1 MALPKRFVTAF
12 GNDVSDSVIVR
23 AATGPEWKVE
33 LMKHDGEIWLT
44 NGWKDFVD
52 YFSLKYG
59 SLLIFRYEG
68 RSRFYVLMIFDQTTF
83 EIEYPIGVGDDEVE
97 LPTPKVEEVEI
108 TTRTEKTPVLCYSPR
123 KRRRT
128 NLSSGMVGTDLFTV
142 LSMSMFTGKTGT
154 KEAGRAMSA
163 APRTSTSSTANCFR
177 SGNPFF
183 VVNVR
188 KSYINGRDLH
198 IPAAF
203 ARNYLAREETK
214 ADVVGSE
221 VKANAVLKDR
231 DGRTWPVLLKI
242 CKMYRLAQF
251 GYGWTAFASDNGL
264 QVGDSCAFE
273 LLEGPEMSFRVTI
286 LWKTE
291 DSDRHTAHG
300 STRGHVRY
308 ERELNGRSQ
317 FECGYSS
324 KNVVISSSTTNKE
337 FRLLRRKVKAE
348 DGKNDQAMQTF
359 AIQRILNK
367 RIARSVESASELRSD
382 HPFFKVVITASF
394 LQLGYPSIPGQF
406 CDKHM
411 ERIPEDATVIFK
423 GKSWPMRIITCS
435 DRAGRFSSGWKAF
448 ALENKL
454 RVGDFCVFEM
464 IKKNSVF
471 KVSIFRDGSTLG

>member
-1 MALPKRFVTAF
+1 MALPKRFVSVY

-33 LMKHDGEIWLT
+33 SMKRDGEIWLT

-83 EIEYPIGVGDDEVE
+83 EIEYPIGVGDHEVE
-97 LPTPKVEEVEI
+97 LPTPKVEEGEI
-108 TTRTEKTPVLCYSPR
+108 ITRTEKTPVLCSSPR

-128 NLSSGMVGTDLFTV
+128 NPSSGMLG
-142 LSMSMFTGKTGT
+142 TGKTGP
-154 KEAGRAMSA
+154 KEAARAMSA
-163 APRTSTSSTANCFR
+163 AQRTSTSSTANCFG
-177 SGNPFF
+177 SENPFF
-183 VVNVR
+183 VINVR

-203 ARNYLAREETK
+203 ARNYLAWEETK

-221 VKANAVLKDR
+221 VEANVVLKDG

-242 CKMYRLAQF
+242 CKRYRLAQF

-291 DSDRHTAHG
+291 DSGRHNAHG
-300 STRGHVRY
+300 STRDGVRY
-308 ERELNGRSQ
+308 ERELNGQSR
-317 FECGYSS
+317 FECDYSS

-337 FRLLRRKVKAE
+337 SRVLRRKVKTE
-348 DGKNDQAMQTF
+348 DGKIDQAMQTL
-359 AIQRILNK
+359 AIQRILNNK
-367 RIARSVESASELRSD
+367 SLESASELRSD

-394 LQLGYPSIPGQF
+394 LQLGYPSIPGWF
-406 CDKHM
+406 CDKHV
-411 ERIPEDATVIFK
+411 ERIPEDATVLFK

-435 DRAGRFSSGWKAF
+435 DRAGRLSSGWKAF

-454 RVGDFCVFEM
+454 RVGDVCVFEM
-464 IKKNSVF
+464 IKQNSVF

>member
-1 MALPKRFVTAF
+1 
-12 GNDVSDSVIVR
+12 
-23 AATGPEWKVE
+23 
-33 LMKHDGEIWLT
+33 MKHDGEIWLT

-68 RSRFYVLMIFDQTTF
+68 HSRFYVPMIFDQTTF
-83 EIEYPIGVGDDEVE
+83 EIEYPIRVGDHEVE

-108 TTRTEKTPVLCYSPR
+108 TTRTEKTPVLCSSPLKR
-123 KRRRT
+123 KRM
-128 NLSSGMVGTDLFTV
+128 NPSSGMVGT
-142 LSMSMFTGKTGT
+142 GKTGT
-154 KEAGRAMSA
+154 KKAGRAMSA
-163 APRTSTSSTANCFR
+163 APRTSTSPTANCFR
-177 SGNPFF
+177 SENPFF

-221 VKANAVLKDR
+221 VEANAVLKDR
-231 DGRTWPVLLKI
+231 DGRTWPVLKI
-242 CKMYRLAQF
+242 CKRYRLAQF
-251 GYGWTAFASDNGL
+251 GYGWTAFARDNGL

-291 DSDRHTAHG
+291 DSDHHTAHG
-300 STRGHVRY
+300 STRGRVRY
-308 ERELNGRSQ
+308 ERELNGRSR
-317 FECGYSS
+317 FECDYSS

-337 FRLLRRKVKAE
+337 SRVLRRKVKTE
-348 DGKNDQAMQTF
+348 DGEIDQVMQTF

-394 LQLGYPSIPGQF
+394 LQLGYPSIPGWF
-406 CDKHM
+406 CNKHM
-411 ERIPEDATVIFK
+411 ERIQEDATVIFK

-454 RVGDFCVFEM
+454 RVGDVCVFEM